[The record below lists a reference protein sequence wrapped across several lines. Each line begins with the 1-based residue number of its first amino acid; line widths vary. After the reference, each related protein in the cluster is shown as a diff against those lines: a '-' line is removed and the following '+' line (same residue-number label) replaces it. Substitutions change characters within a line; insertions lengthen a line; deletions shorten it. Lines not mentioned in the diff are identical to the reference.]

1 MIRNISPGAIHMG
14 SPMETFRN
22 THTIYRTRD
31 MVNTTSEPEG
41 QQNLESNEVSHGTVV
56 FHPAEN

>member
-1 MIRNISPGAIHMG
+1 MG

-41 QQNLESNEVSHGTVV
+41 QKNLESNEVSHGTVV